1 MFRLLNY
8 SEFNQSVRFSA
19 WLGLLLATLYLISWS
34 SMANAEPNRSDLSMQ
49 VVIID
54 KVDAVEVVFGFSEPI
69 ESLTLS
75 RANYTNL
82 HTRMTATLPGQ
93 GLENGVVT
101 LATPGTTVVVR
112 ILPDLQEVNSVYPTM
127 SKIEGLG
134 SLIFAPAILPEM
146 RITRLTGFDRS
157 GRQID
162 FDPSVDSQG
171 YLYVGIPGTSTP
183 DYEFIVAQDARSDL
197 AVEIESQIE
206 GLLRYYTGRMG
217 RSAGLKPTFLLT
229 TSYDERPYNRGDVT
243 ENGVIFLRY
252 RLLEQVELSD
262 ETKRLS
268 AEFLAHEI
276 FHLWQDRENADP
288 RAWWLHEGVAEFASA
303 LALDE
308 TMPRLGH
315 PSNRLIASYNNCS
328 STVLYHEFQYLSPRN
343 QSRARYS
350 CGMLVQW
357 LSSLEMQNNPT
368 GPDIWTLWRQ
378 LWPAGESDGTT
389 IADFRALGEEL
400 FPSTLRQADII
411 FSGEGTARW
420 FDIFETVQAVE
431 PVVEESENQFQSR
444 VMIARSLVLSA
455 CGEFWGAGER
465 NGTELYVSVPPEC
478 ETFNDGS
485 AIIRIDGLDP
495 MTQLA
500 ESFSRVRSACSAEDT
515 VDVVIS
521 QNGMT
526 QEASVRCDVPVQLP
540 PPVMAMSVDA
550 AVPTPSLIA
559 ATR

>member
-1 MFRLLNY
+1 
-8 SEFNQSVRFSA
+8 
-19 WLGLLLATLYLISWS
+19 
-34 SMANAEPNRSDLSMQ
+34 NAEPNRSDLSMQ

-75 RANYTNL
+75 RANYTNP

-93 GLENGVVT
+93 ALENGVVT

-112 ILPDLQEVNSVYPTM
+112 ILPDLEEVNSIYPTM
-127 SKIEGLG
+127 SNIEGHG
-134 SLIFAPAILPEM
+134 NLIFAPAILPEI
-146 RITRLTGFDRS
+146 RIERLSGIDRS
-157 GRQID
+157 GRQIR
-162 FDPSVDSQG
+162 FEPSVDSEG
-171 YLYVGIPGTSTP
+171 YLYVGIPGTETP
-183 DYEFIVAQDARSDL
+183 DYEFIVAQGARSDL
-197 AVEIESQIE
+197 AVEIENQIE
-206 GLLRYYTGRMG
+206 GLLLYYTERMG
-217 RSAGLKPTFLLT
+217 RSAGLKPKFLLT

-252 RLLEQVELSD
+252 RLPEQENLSVD
-262 ETKRLS
+262 TKRLS

-276 FHLWQDRENADP
+276 FHLWQNREHADP
-288 RAWWLHEGVAEFASA
+288 STWWLHEGVAEFASV

-308 TMPRLGH
+308 SMPHLGRA
-315 PSNRLIASYNNCS
+315 NDRLIASYNNCS
-328 STVLYHEFQYLSPRN
+328 NTVLYHEFQYLSSRN
-343 QSRARYS
+343 QGRARYS

-357 LSSLEMQNNPT
+357 LSSLEMQKHPT
-368 GPDIWTLWRQ
+368 GPDIWTLWRE
-378 LWPAGESDGTT
+378 LWPAGESYGTT
-389 IADFRALGEEL
+389 IADFRALGEVS
-400 FPSTLRQADII
+400 FPSALRQADTI

-420 FDIFETVQAVE
+420 VNIFETVQAVV
-431 PVVEESENQFQSR
+431 PVVEEPENQFQSR

-478 ETFNDGS
+478 DTFNDGS

-500 ESFSRVRSACSAEDT
+500 ESFSRVRSACSAEDK
-515 VDVVIS
+515 VDVRIS
-521 QNGMT
+521 QDGMT

>member
-1 MFRLLNY
+1 MFWLFSYSNFYQRVSVLFWLALFVCALSLLSWPSVVNGKPTTEGI
-8 SEFNQSVRFSA
+8 SVQVTVTDKAEFA
-19 WLGLLLATLYLISWS
+19 
-34 SMANAEPNRSDLSMQ
+34 
-49 VVIID
+49 
-54 KVDAVEVVFGFSEPI
+54 EVVFEFSEPI
-69 ESLTLS
+69 ESLTL
-75 RANYTNL
+75 AGNGYINPQ
-82 HTRMTATLPGQ
+82 TRLATTLSGQ
-93 GLENGVVT
+93 SIDNGVVT
-101 LATPGTTVVVR
+101 LAAPGSTVVVR
-112 ILPDLQEVNSVYPTM
+112 VLPDLQEVNSVYPAM

-146 RITRLTGFDRS
+146 RIARLTGFDRS

-162 FDPSVDSQG
+162 FDPSLDSQG
-171 YLYVGIPGTSTP
+171 YLYVGIPGTVTP
-183 DYEFIVAQDARSDL
+183 DYEFIVAQNARSDL
-197 AVEIESQIE
+197 AVEIENQIE
-206 GLLRYYTGRMG
+206 ALLRYYTARME
-217 RSAGLKPTFLLT
+217 RSAGLKPTILLT

-252 RLLEQVELSD
+252 RLLEQVDLSED
-262 ETKRLS
+262 TKRLS

-276 FHLWQDRENADP
+276 FHLWQDRENVDP

-308 TMPRLGH
+308 IMPSIGH
-315 PSNRLIASYNNCS
+315 TNDRLIASYNNCA
-328 STVLYHEFQYLSPRN
+328 STVFYHEFRYLSARN

-357 LSSLEMQNNPT
+357 LSSLEMQNNLT

-378 LWPAGESDGTT
+378 LWPAGESYGMT
-389 IADFRALGEEL
+389 ITDFRALGEVS
-400 FPSTLRQADII
+400 FPSALRQADSI
-411 FSGEGTARW
+411 FSGEGTTRW
-420 FDIFETVQAVE
+420 VSIFETVQAVE
-431 PVVEESENQFQSR
+431 PVMEEPENQFQSR

-500 ESFSRVRSACSAEDT
+500 ESFSRVRSACSGEDK
-515 VDVVIS
+515 VDLVIS
-521 QNGMT
+521 QDGMT
-526 QEASVRCDVPVQLP
+526 REASVRCDVPVQLP
-540 PPVMAMSVDA
+540 APIMGQDVD
-550 AVPTPSLIA
+550 VDIF
-559 ATR
+559 RIIN